1 MGEQSVF
8 ESIPKAKLLIRTIG
22 HGLILFL
29 LATSFAIGQTPKP
42 TTKSAEAESL
52 ETKQRQLVQRFQK
65 LEELFL
71 RMSELEAVSNPTHA
85 GLLMQA
91 AQLSKQLGTRQRLNN
106 AGDLIARGQISKAIQ
121 EQESAHENLK
131 KLLELLQS
139 ENRASRI
146 RDERAK
152 LEDILKDLRRL
163 ESLQRA
169 LRGRTEAGQDIQ
181 QSANDQKDLTQQ
193 LGAVEDNLKDPK
205 ADKEKSDSP
214 TPEKQNTQSLDKPS
228 DNKPTSDSK
237 PTSESKAQELGDS
250 QSKPSVEPSSNPKET
265 PKDSKPAKDP
275 ATEPA
280 NPSQDRDK
288 PGQRENQDLKAQ
300 PGSKSDS
307 PEGDRQQRN
316 QPAQPNQDSSES
328 KKSGEESSDSSSQSS
343 ENKPSSKPES
353 KEERARKRVEKARD
367 RMKNAEERLQQDQRR
382 EAVEEQEAAEKEL
395 RDAVDELEKI
405 LRQLREEEIE
415 RSLVDLETRLR
426 KMNEMQKQVRDQTG
440 KLFEL
445 TGDARDRNLEIQA
458 NKLSIEQNK
467 IVLEGQRALLL
478 LQDEGSSTAFPEAMQ
493 QIVKDSQLVAKRLAQ
508 ADVTESTQSIE
519 DEILAALEELLDSL
533 KQEQKKRDDKKKQQ
547 QQQSQQQQEPG
558 DQPLVDSLAELK
570 LLKTLQL
577 RVNRRTQSLA
587 KQAENTDDSVG
598 QVRRPELKA
607 ELDDLADRQQ
617 KIYEIT
623 RDIILKASQN

>member
-1 MGEQSVF
+1 
-8 ESIPKAKLLIRTIG
+8 
-22 HGLILFL
+22 
-29 LATSFAIGQTPKP
+29 
-42 TTKSAEAESL
+42 
-52 ETKQRQLVQRFQK
+52 
-65 LEELFL
+65 
-71 RMSELEAVSNPTHA
+71 
-85 GLLMQA
+85 
-91 AQLSKQLGTRQRLNN
+91 
-106 AGDLIARGQISKAIQ
+106 
-121 EQESAHENLK
+121 
-131 KLLELLQS
+131 
-139 ENRASRI
+139 
-146 RDERAK
+146 
-152 LEDILKDLRRL
+152 
-163 ESLQRA
+163 
-169 LRGRTEAGQDIQ
+169 
-181 QSANDQKDLTQQ
+181 
-193 LGAVEDNLKDPK
+193 
-205 ADKEKSDSP
+205 
-214 TPEKQNTQSLDKPS
+214 
-228 DNKPTSDSK
+228 
-237 PTSESKAQELGDS
+237 
-250 QSKPSVEPSSNPKET
+250 
-265 PKDSKPAKDP
+265 
-275 ATEPA
+275 
-280 NPSQDRDK
+280 
-288 PGQRENQDLKAQ
+288 
-300 PGSKSDS
+300 
-307 PEGDRQQRN
+307 
-316 QPAQPNQDSSES
+316 
-328 KKSGEESSDSSSQSS
+328 
-343 ENKPSSKPES
+343 
-353 KEERARKRVEKARD
+353 
-367 RMKNAEERLQQDQRR
+367 MKNAEERLQQDQRR